1 MSPLTARRDAL
12 RSALRQAWSQRSPRE
27 QQLLS
32 LAAGLIL
39 LATLWTWALAPAWR
53 TWQEAPERQA
63 RLDAQTQH
71 MQQLQA
77 QAKTLQKASPV
88 TRADAVQ
95 WLTASTQELGP
106 GAQIQWQGDRA
117 TLSVE
122 AAPAAAMARW
132 LSLARE
138 RVQALPV
145 QAQLQHTQAPT
156 PGASKP
162 AARPSAAAVSP
173 SPDPTSAVHWRGSV
187 VLRLPG
193 TP

>member
-32 LAAGLIL
+32 LAAVLIL

-53 TWQEAPERQA
+53 TWQEAPKRQA
-63 RLDAQTQH
+63 RLDAQTQL
-71 MQQLQA
+71 MLQLQA
-77 QAKTLQKASPV
+77 EAKNLKKASPV
-88 TRADAVQ
+88 SRADAIQ
-95 WLTASTQELGP
+95 WLASSTQELGP
-106 GAQIQWQGDRA
+106 GAHIQWQGDRA

-138 RVQALPV
+138 QVQALPV
-145 QAQLQHTQAPT
+145 QAQLQHSPASTQGT
-156 PGASKP
+156 SKP
-162 AARPSAAAVSP
+162 TAGPSASAIP
-173 SPDPTSAVHWRGSV
+173 PPPEPTSAVHWRGSV